1 LQFFFLTDEERS
13 FLDSILRED
22 LPELFSSEESSSGEG
37 EEDEEEDEVSL
48 GSYHTVASRFGSD
61 NDDQATF
68 QNSGVWF
75 W

>member
-1 LQFFFLTDEERS
+1 MQFFFLTDEERS
-13 FLDSILRED
+13 FLDNILRED
-22 LPELFSSEESSSGEG
+22 LPELFSSEESSSSEG
-37 EEDEEEDEVSL
+37 EEDGGEEVSL